1 MARWRNGQAISARRR
16 TPEAL
21 AELDAFI
28 GDAESRGALDEWRR
42 GRAVR
47 LYVEGERV
55 VAIHTAFG
63 VCRGSVNLWLRWY
76 ETMGVDGLRTWKPPG
91 APRKLTDGQRAEIAS
106 IVEGGPQA
114 AGFTSGMWTGRMVG
128 ALIEERYG
136 VRYHPHNIPPLLHEL
151 GFSVQ
156 RPRKRLARADAEA
169 QATWLRERLPD
180 TKKKPQ
186 PVEGS

>member
-1 MARWRNGQAISARRR
+1 MARSKTGEAISAARR
-16 TPEAL
+16 TPDAL
-21 AELDAFI
+21 AHLDAFI
-28 GDAESRGALDEWRR
+28 DAAEAGGALDEWRR

-47 LYVEGERV
+47 LYIQGERV
-55 VAIHTAFG
+55 VAIHQAFG

-76 ETMGVDGLRTWKPPG
+76 ETMGVEGLRTWKAPG
-91 APRKLTDGQRAEIAS
+91 APRKLTDAQRAEIAAL
-106 IVEGGPQA
+106 VEAGPLA
-114 AGFTSGMWTGRMVG
+114 AGFTSGMWTGPMVG

-180 TKKKPQ
+180 TKKKPL
-186 PVEGS
+186 PVAAS